1 MNLLTLLRTNLYT
14 QKQMGFILGIKHHNV
29 SRFVCELERRGYI
42 KVERSLVQG
51 RRGGRNIVLNGMNL
65 YRTKLYRRQTWDLE
79 RSLLIAVRS
88 ANRPS
93 VGDGQSNYV
102 KQNDTG
108 SLPSRLLPEKLL
120 STGRR
125 TVSVW
130 VAKMFSI

>member
-29 SRFVCELERRGYI
+29 SRLVCELERRGYI
-42 KVERSLVQG
+42 EVERSLVQS
-51 RRGGRNIVLNGMNL
+51 RRAGRNIVINGMNL
-65 YRTKLYRRQTWDLE
+65 YKTKLYRRQTWDLE
-79 RSLLIAVRS
+79 RSLLIAARS
-88 ANRPS
+88 VSHPS
-93 VGDGQSNYV
+93 VGAGQKDYV

-108 SLPSRLLPEKLL
+108 SLPSRLLPERLL

-130 VAKMFSI
+130 VAKMCSI